1 MSANGLTLSNL
12 QAIALFELLEDG
24 TSIRR
29 ASREL
34 GLPYVPLLL
43 WLETNPAFMQA
54 LNADYALMV
63 EALQSARR
71 LVEADHPTMTK
82 FVLERM
88 DPSKWMPQTDT
99 PQADATAIGNNLKS
113 VINIVNQAPRQNAY
127 PPNPLPAPSAVR
139 FAPRGRRV
147 YGDWCSTSERFT
159 DLTRRLNYQK
169 RSRDA

>member
-113 VINIVNQAPRQNAY
+113 VINIVNQAPQAERI
-127 PPNPLPAPSAVR
+127 PAESAARPFRCEV
-139 FAPRGRRV
+139 
-147 YGDWCSTSERFT
+147 CT
-159 DLTRRLNYQK
+159 K
-169 RSRDA
+169 RTKSVWGLVQHQRKVHGLDPQIELSKAE